1 LLVSILCDG
10 GTGQL
15 IELEPLKLDGG
26 KFQIRPGGSPPV
38 DRSRITPA

>member
-15 IELEPLKLDGG
+15 IELKLKLDGG
-26 KFQIRPGGSPPV
+26 KLQIRPGGSPPA